1 MYVVFIYH
9 DYEQKILNS
18 ICLFDKIKDILTWS
32 NGLIKYNDVSKTSRV
47 YRTYK
52 CYFKVIEVPRQM
64 EQKYF
69 KKFKKYNKHSLLSI
83 CGTQKQKTF

>member
-1 MYVVFIYH
+1 MVFIYD
-9 DYEQKILNS
+9 DYENKTLNS

-32 NGLIKYNDVSKTSRV
+32 YGLIKYNDVSKTSRV

-52 CYFKVIEVPRQM
+52 CFFKVIEVPRQS

-69 KKFKKYNKHSLLSI
+69 KKFKKHNKNHLLNI
-83 CGTQKQKTF
+83 CGTQKQKIF

>member
-9 DYEQKILNS
+9 NYEEKILNS

-32 NGLIKYNDVSKTSRV
+32 KGLIKYNDVSKTSRV

-52 CYFKVIEVPRQM
+52 CYFKVIEVLRQN

-69 KKFKKYNKHSLLSI
+69 KKFKKYNRNSKI
-83 CGTQKQKTF
+83 NIYGII

>member
-32 NGLIKYNDVSKTSRV
+32 NDLIKYNDVSKTSRV

-52 CYFKVIEVPRQM
+52 CYFKVIEVPKKM
-64 EQKYF
+64 EQRYF
-69 KKFKKYNKHSLLSI
+69 KKFKKWNKNHLLNI
-83 CGTQKQKTF
+83 CGTQKQKIF